1 MKKRKAISRRD
12 FLQLTGSGFAAMS
25 FSSVFGNIPLTAPN
39 RESSSLAE
47 VAPDVE
53 IALRATPTEVS
64 IFPGTPTR
72 TWSYRGEV
80 IQGDASVLQ
89 NLPDSSYLGPVLRLK
104 RGQRIRVHF
113 TNEIPQE
120 TIVHWHGLRIP
131 DTMDGHP
138 RWVIDQGETF
148 TYDFDV
154 INRAGT
160 YWYHPHPH
168 EHTGEQVYYGMAG
181 LFIVS
186 DDEEAALNL
195 PSGEYD
201 IPLVLQDRVFDSEN
215 QLRYLPNGMMDR
227 MMGFLGDTILVN
239 GEPDFTLPVAAR
251 AYRLRLLNGS
261 NSRIYKLAWS
271 DGTPLTVIGTDGG
284 LLESPIQ
291 RDYVT
296 LAPAER
302 LELWVDFSENA
313 VGDERVLKSLPFSG
327 GIVDEMMGEEEDAWP
342 LPLGAEF
349 TVLRV
354 QIEQPSTESAIL
366 PEHLSTIAPY
376 QLEDAVNAANPR
388 SFTVSMRRMNWM
400 LNGRSFEMEGVS
412 SEETVKLD
420 TLEVWEFINQPAG
433 QGMGMEMAH
442 PMHIHGL
449 QFQVIERE
457 MRDAQSAGY
466 EIVRHGYVDEGWKDV
481 VLLMPGER
489 IKLLLKFED
498 YAGLYLYHCHNLEH
512 EDMGLMRNY
521 LIEA

>member
-1 MKKRKAISRRD
+1 MKKQKEITRRD
-12 FLQLTGSGFAAMS
+12 FMRMTGSGFAAMS
-25 FSSVFGNIPLTAPN
+25 LGIAFGENPLTFVN
-39 RESSSLAE
+39 QTSNNLTQ

-53 IALRATPTEVS
+53 IAMRATPTEVS

-72 TWSYRGEV
+72 TWAYRGEV
-80 IQGDASVLQ
+80 LQGDASVLQ
-89 NLPDSSYLGPVLRLK
+89 NMPDSSYLGPILRLK
-104 RGQRIRVHF
+104 KGQRIRVHF

-120 TIVHWHGLRIP
+120 TIIHWHGLRIP

-138 RWVIDQGETF
+138 RWVIEQGETF

-168 EHTGEQVYYGMAG
+168 GHTGEQVYYGMAG

-186 DDEEAALNL
+186 DDEETSLNL
-195 PSGEYD
+195 PSEAYD
-201 IPLVLQDRVFDSEN
+201 VPLVIQDRVFNSDN
-215 QLRYLPNGMMDR
+215 QMGYLVNGMMDR

-239 GEPDFTLPVAAR
+239 SEPDFTLPVETR

-261 NSRIYKLAWS
+261 NSRIYKLGWD

-284 LLESPIQ
+284 LLEKAVQ
-291 RDYVT
+291 REYVT

-302 LELWVDFSENA
+302 IELWVDFSQYA
-313 VGDERVLKSLPFSG
+313 VGDELVLKSLPFSG
-327 GIVDEMMGEEEDAWP
+327 GIIDDMMGEEDAGA
-342 LPLGAEF
+342 LPNGAEF

-354 QIEQPSTESAIL
+354 QITQAATESALL
-366 PEHLSTIAPY
+366 PERLSTIERY
-376 QLEDAVNAANPR
+376 HLEDAVNASNPR
-388 SFTVSMRRMNWM
+388 SFTVSMRQMNWFI
-400 LNGRSFEMEGVS
+400 NGRSFEMEGVS
-412 SEETVKLD
+412 SDETVKLD

-433 QGMGMEMAH
+433 RGMGMEMAH

-449 QFQVIERE
+449 QFQVLERE
-457 MRDAQSAGY
+457 IRNGLSGDY
-466 EIVRHGYVDEGWKDV
+466 ETVSHGYVDEGWKDV
-481 VLLMPGER
+481 ILLMPGER
-489 IKLLLKFED
+489 VKLLMKFED

-521 LIEA
+521 LIES